1 MKNINE
7 TNLYKKN
14 IKLQNNLSKVYAVA
28 LVLGA
33 IIIVYKGFM

>member
-14 IKLQNNLSKVYAVA
+14 IKLQNNLFKVHA
-28 LVLGA
+28 LALMLGS
-33 IIIVYKGFM
+33 IIVVYKGFV

>member
-14 IKLQNNLSKVYAVA
+14 IKLQNNLFRVYALA
-28 LVLGA
+28 LILGT
-33 IIIVYKGFM
+33 IIVVYKGFM

>member
-14 IKLQNNLSKVYAVA
+14 IKLQNNLSKVYTLA
-28 LVLGA
+28 LILG
-33 IIIVYKGFM
+33 IIIVVYKGFI

>member
-14 IKLQNNLSKVYAVA
+14 IKLQNNISKVYALA
-28 LVLGA
+28 LA
-33 IIIVYKGFM
+33 ISIIVIVFKGFM

>member
-14 IKLQNNLSKVYAVA
+14 IKLQSNLFKVYALA
-28 LVLGA
+28 LILGT
-33 IIIVYKGFM
+33 IIVVYKGFM